1 LKVVQIGTGGWGKNH
16 TRILSQLGV
25 LSAVCDVD
33 EERGKEYGEKYSVN
47 HYNSVDSLLDSEDF
61 DAAFVCTPTST
72 HSKIASQLI
81 QAKKNVFVEKPMTYL
96 SEEGE
101 DLLELAKRN
110 HVLLTCGYIERFNP
124 AVGTVKE
131 LVESKKYVFVE
142 KPMTYDSSEGEKLKQ
157 LAQKNKVIL
166 TCGYIERFN
175 PAVDVVKNF
184 IKEKKYGDLVM
195 LEFHR
200 ENRMPLHIKDVGIIY
215 DTSVHDI
222 DTAMWLFDDTPEV
235 VFARAGQ
242 IKHEHEDFASIML
255 GFKDNKVA
263 IISSNWITPTRVRNF
278 NAVCTEAII
287 SSDFISQEVK
297 IEKSDDTEIPRHEKQ
312 EPLLREIESF
322 LGAIDGKNELIVKP
336 EHAVN
341 VTKIAEA
348 ALLSS
353 QKGTP
358 IYLEL
363 K

>member
-1 LKVVQIGTGGWGKNH
+1 MKVAQIGTGGWGKNH

-25 LSAVCDVD
+25 LTAVCDANKERS
-33 EERGKEYGEKYSVN
+33 EEYSEKYSVN
-47 HYNSVDSLLDSEDF
+47 SYDSVDSLLDSENF
-61 DAAFVCTPTST
+61 DAAFICTPTST

-81 QAKKNVFVEKPMTYL
+81 QKKKNVFIEKPLTYL
-96 SEEGE
+96 SEDGE
-101 DLLELAKRN
+101 ELLALAKKN
-110 HVLLTCGYIERFNP
+110 NVTMTCGYIERFNP
-124 AVGTVKE
+124 AVGLVKD
-131 LVESKKYVFVE
+131 YV
-142 KPMTYDSSEGEKLKQ
+142 KS
-157 LAQKNKVIL
+157 
-166 TCGYIERFN
+166 
-175 PAVDVVKNF
+175 
-184 IKEKKYGDLVM
+184 KKYGDLVM

-222 DTAMWLFDDTPEV
+222 DTAMWLFDDTPQV
-235 VFARAGQ
+235 VFARSGR
-242 IKHEHEDFASIML
+242 INHEHEDFATIML

-278 NAVCTEAII
+278 NAVCTEGII

-297 IEKSDDTEIPRHEKQ
+297 IETKNDTEIPRKEKE
-312 EPLLREIESF
+312 EPLLLEIKNF
-322 LGAIDGKNELIVKP
+322 LGAVEGKNELIVKP
-336 EHAVN
+336 EQALN

-348 ALLSS
+348 SLLSS

>member
-1 LKVVQIGTGGWGKNH
+1 MKVAQIGTGGWGKNH

-25 LSAVCDVD
+25 LTAVCDANK
-33 EERGKEYGEKYSVN
+33 ERSKEYSEKYSVN
-47 HYNSVDSLLDSEDF
+47 SYDSVDALLDSENF
-61 DAAFVCTPTST
+61 DAAFICTPTST
-72 HSKIASQLI
+72 HSQIANQLI
-81 QAKKNVFVEKPMTYL
+81 QKKKNVFIEKPLTYL

-101 DLLELAKRN
+101 DLLELAK
-110 HVLLTCGYIERFNP
+110 
-124 AVGTVKE
+124 
-131 LVESKKYVFVE
+131 
-142 KPMTYDSSEGEKLKQ
+142 
-157 LAQKNKVIL
+157 KNNVIM

-175 PAVDVVKNF
+175 PAVDLVKNYV
-184 IKEKKYGDLVM
+184 KSKKYGELVM

-222 DTAMWLFDDTPEV
+222 DTAMWLFDDTPQV
-235 VFARAGQ
+235 VFARAGS
-242 IKHEHEDFASIML
+242 INHEHEDFATIML

-278 NAVCTEAII
+278 NAVCTEGII
-287 SSDFISQEVK
+287 SSDFISQEVR
-297 IEKSDDTEIPRHEKQ
+297 IETKNDSEIPRKEKQ
-312 EPLLREIESF
+312 EPLQLEIQNF
-322 LGAIDGKNELIVKP
+322 LGAIEGKNELRVKP
-336 EHAVN
+336 EQAVN

-348 ALLSS
+348 SLLSS